1 MIQTDKMKGI
11 SLEIK
16 AWIATKGWQSL
27 IHKKLSLLFL
37 VVIYKIAL
45 NNKPVF
51 FFIVTKGHVEK
62 LLSSSLTQWVEEK
75 VKVWWGLREEGGEGG
90 GGGLMGDWRSSFH
103 SWTSQPRKTCHRF
116 SPSGWFT
123 FVLIWESLSM
133 LTFYSWTSLPRKG
146 VSSSLCNFILLG
158 GFGQTQWH
166 FAFCTS
172 PLTFIPVCQK
182 SINISQFYQNL
193 IKCPSSKI

>member
-1 MIQTDKMKGI
+1 M
-11 SLEIK
+11 
-16 AWIATKGWQSL
+16 
-27 IHKKLSLLFL
+27 
-37 VVIYKIAL
+37 
-45 NNKPVF
+45 
-51 FFIVTKGHVEK
+51 
-62 LLSSSLTQWVEEK
+62 
-75 VKVWWGLREEGGEGG
+75 KVWWGLREEGGEGG

-193 IKCPSSKI
+193 IKVSKLENITHLLWVLEMKMKSEKNMVNPNRMKKKNWFYAVNVFNKLSIFWSSPPSPTAYSGL